1 MSNSNVKCNV
11 NSTQKSTLRLMQLPF
26 CQLSWGSHY
35 SPVTMLSSAAC
46 TQTSLAQASNKL
58 ICLKLFLPPRVVQ
71 ERARICLMYLVNQLA
86 NMEHSFHHILLL
98 EIKSLTDT
106 FSGILGTQSRDI
118 YRMSNSFTAIAK
130 LLVRQLENDNTS
142 GAR

>member
-1 MSNSNVKCNV
+1 
-11 NSTQKSTLRLMQLPF
+11 
-26 CQLSWGSHY
+26 
-35 SPVTMLSSAAC
+35 
-46 TQTSLAQASNKL
+46 
-58 ICLKLFLPPRVVQ
+58 
-71 ERARICLMYLVNQLA
+71 MYLVNQLA